1 MTLAAFLCSR
11 FMRPKL
17 LPVLEPGA
25 VPQRATWYTL
35 VPFGESPS
43 ARVGHNCLYLPP
55 APTAGKGK
63 VVIVGGADPNGS
75 FSDAHIIDLDRHQW
89 AMPGWVGLLPRY
101 EHATFIPTSSPTSLW
116 VFGGADQ
123 SGNRNCVQV
132 LNLETGIWESPKVIG
147 TQPLPRTFHTSSA
160 AIGDRLYVLGG
171 GDKGA
176 EPVKDPQLH
185 VFDTATLTWS
195 QPEVHGNP
203 PSPRHGHIAVAV
215 GTKLFIHGGL
225 SGDKFYSDLYCIDT
239 DDMRWEKLPAAGDVP
254 GGRAAHSA
262 AAFGDHL
269 YIFGG
274 MDPTGA
280 LDTMYK
286 YHIENQQWTLLE
298 FDSPLPPGRLDHSM
312 CIVPWQVRVNV
323 KNRDSEAVTSR
334 NTIGK
339 EATETVS
346 DEGDCDQKKQI
357 GKGYTE
363 DKLMHLFLIF
373 GGMDTQGEIHR
384 DCIVNLIK

>member
-1 MTLAAFLCSR
+1 MK
-11 FMRPKL
+11 PKL

-25 VPQRATWYTL
+25 IPQKATWYTL
-35 VPFGESPS
+35 VPLGESPS
-43 ARVGHNCLYLPP
+43 ARVGHNCLYLPQ

-63 VVIVGGADPNGS
+63 VVIIGGADPSGS
-75 FSDAHIIDLDRHQW
+75 FSDAHIIDLDGHRW
-89 AMPGWVGLLPRY
+89 AVPGWVGLLPRY
-101 EHATFIPTSSPTSLW
+101 EHATFIPASSPTSLW

-132 LNLETGIWESPKVIG
+132 LNLETGIWENPKVIG

-160 AIGDRLYVLGG
+160 AIGDQLYVLGG

-176 EPVKDPQLH
+176 EPIKDPQLH

-195 QPEVHGNP
+195 QPEVHGTP
-203 PSPRHGHIAVAV
+203 PSPRHGHVVVAV

-225 SGDKFYSDLYCIDT
+225 AGDTFYSDLFCIDT
-239 DDMRWEKLPAAGDVP
+239 NDMRWEKLSATGDVP

-286 YHIENQQWTLLE
+286 YHIGEKAQHDIL
-298 FDSPLPPGRLDHSM
+298 H
-312 CIVPWQVRVNV
+312 
-323 KNRDSEAVTSR
+323 EATTWRGDTVTSR
-334 NTIGK
+334 
-339 EATETVS
+339 TER
-346 DEGDCDQKKQI
+346 EGQA
-357 GKGYTE
+357 
-363 DKLMHLFLIF
+363 
-373 GGMDTQGEIHR
+373 
-384 DCIVNLIK
+384 

>member
-1 MTLAAFLCSR
+1 
-11 FMRPKL
+11 MRPKL

-25 VPQRATWYTL
+25 VPQKATWYTL
-35 VPFGESPS
+35 FPLGEGPS

-55 APTAGKGK
+55 APAAGKGK

-75 FSDAHIIDLDRHQW
+75 FSDAHIIDLDKHQW

-147 TQPLPRTFHTSSA
+147 TQPIPRTFHTSSA
-160 AIGDRLYVLGG
+160 AIGDQLYVLGG

-203 PSPRHGHIAVAV
+203 PSPRHGHVVVAV
-215 GTKLFIHGGL
+215 GTKLFIH
-225 SGDKFYSDLYCIDT
+225 DVMT
-239 DDMRWEKLPAAGDVP
+239 WEKLPAAGDVP

-262 AAFGDHL
+262 AAFGNHL

-312 CIVPWQVRVNV
+312 CIVPWQVCVNV
-323 KNRDSEAVTSR
+323 KNSDSEAVTSR

-346 DEGDCDQKKQI
+346 DEGDSDQEKQI
-357 GKGYTE
+357 GKGCTE
-363 DKLMHLFLIF
+363 DKLMYLFLIF